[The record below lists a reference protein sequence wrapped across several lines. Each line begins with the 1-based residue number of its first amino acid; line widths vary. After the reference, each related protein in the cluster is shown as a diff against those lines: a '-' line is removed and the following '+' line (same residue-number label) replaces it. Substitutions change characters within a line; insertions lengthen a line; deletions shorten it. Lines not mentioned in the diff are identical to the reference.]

1 MTDLTKRKLI
11 MQRSI
16 KLGHCICNPK
26 EPCPCQL
33 FKDKNICL
41 CAGERLEDT
50 GERIELTKF
59 VENAGCAS
67 KINQNDL
74 KIVLA
79 GLPKTEDPRVLVCA
93 DTCDDAGVF
102 KISSDLALVQSVD
115 VFTPSV
121 DDPYTFGQIAA
132 ANSVSDIYAMG
143 GKPLTALSI
152 IGFPIETMSHR
163 IMNLILRGGLDKM
176 KEAGVSIVGGHS
188 IKDNEVK
195 FGFAVT
201 GTIHPGKII
210 TNNKAQPGDILVLTK
225 PLGTGV
231 IGFASQIGKAS
242 AESLYLISQSM
253 TELNKIPAEI
263 MMEMG
268 VKTATDVTGFGLLG
282 HLSEIAAQ
290 SKVTIEIFADQV
302 PVFDG
307 VFENIRQGMIS
318 GAIERNKE
326 FASQYVTTS
335 PEVSE
340 ERETVLYD
348 PQTSGGLL
356 IAIHPDSAEELVS
369 RLKHKGID
377 FAAVIGSVVSKS
389 DGHIILKNK

>member
-1 MTDLTKRKLI
+1 

-26 EPCPCQL
+26 EPCPCDL
-33 FKDKNICL
+33 FKDKNVCL

-50 GERIELTKF
+50 GEKIKLTKF

-79 GLPKTEDPRVLVCA
+79 GLPKTENPKVLVSA

-102 KISSDLALVQSVD
+102 KVSDDLALVQSVD
-115 VFTPSV
+115 IFTPSV

-163 IMNLILRGGLDKM
+163 IMNQILRGGVDKM
-176 KEAGVSIVGGHS
+176 EEAGVSIVGGHS

-201 GTIHPGKII
+201 GTIHPEKII
-210 TNNKAQPGDILVLTK
+210 TNDKAQPGDNLVLTK

-242 AESLYLISQSM
+242 AESLYTISQSM
-253 TELNKIPAEI
+253 AELNKIPAEV
-263 MMEMG
+263 MVDMG

-282 HLSEIAAQ
+282 HLSEIAEQ
-290 SKVTIEIFADQV
+290 SKVTVEIFVDQV
-302 PVFDG
+302 PFFDG
-307 VFENIRQGMIS
+307 VFDYIRQGMIS

-335 PEVSE
+335 PGVSE

-356 IAIHPDSAEELVS
+356 IAIDPNDAEELV
-369 RLKHKGID
+369 LKLKKKGID
-377 FAAVIGSVVSKS
+377 FTTVIGSVVSKS
-389 DGHIILKNK
+389 DGQIFLKNK

>member
-1 MTDLTKRKLI
+1 

-26 EPCPCQL
+26 EPCPCEL
-33 FKDKNICL
+33 FKDKNVCL

-50 GERIELTKF
+50 GEKIELTKF

-79 GLPKTEDPRVLVCA
+79 GLPKTEDPRVLVSA

-102 KISSDLALVQSVD
+102 KVSDDLALVQSVD
-115 VFTPSV
+115 IFTPSV

-143 GKPLTALSI
+143 GLPLTALSI

-163 IMNLILRGGLDKM
+163 IMNQILRGGVDKM
-176 KEAGVSIVGGHS
+176 EEAGVSIVGGHS

-201 GTIHPGKII
+201 GTIHPEKII
-210 TNNKAQPGDILVLTK
+210 TNAKAQPGDILVLTK

-242 AESLYLISQSM
+242 AESLNTISQSM
-253 TELNKIPAEI
+253 AELNKIPAEI
-263 MMEMG
+263 MVDMG

-282 HLSEIAAQ
+282 HLSEMAAQ
-290 SKVTIEIFADQV
+290 SKVTVEIFVDRV
-302 PVFDG
+302 PVFDR
-307 VFENIRQGMIS
+307 VFDYIRQGMIS

-326 FASQYVTTS
+326 FASQYVTTTS
-335 PEVSE
+335 GVSE

-356 IAIHPDSAEELVS
+356 IAIHPDGAEELVS
-369 RLKHKGID
+369 RLKKKGIEHTS
-377 FAAVIGSVVSKS
+377 VIGKVVSKS
-389 DGHIILKNK
+389 DGQIILKNK